1 MSVAGAVVLYAILW
15 ALCFFIFLPR
25 RIKTQKEEGKVELGT
40 PLSAPADAKLK
51 AKALWTTV
59 LTTIVWLI
67 VCAVLIYGNLE
78 IEDIDFFG
86 RWGDGSYG

>member
-51 AKALWTTV
+51 SQGTLDDRINYHSMVNCLCCFDLW
-59 LTTIVWLI
+59 
-67 VCAVLIYGNLE
+67 E
-78 IEDIDFFG
+78 FG
-86 RWGDGSYG
+86 DRRYRLLRTMGGW